1 MNSIVCNICI
11 LFFPIAIYLINIAYN
26 NNYPK
31 KYDQIILSFILF
43 FQCLLFVIFKD
54 YSQSIILINIPL
66 LIAYLKRYEL
76 TSIVLSILIFFY
88 YVIGLKYNIFF
99 IFFEY
104 TLYFVIYLIINRKIL
119 KPYLLIYIFIFI
131 KSISFSIETFY
142 FNTITEVFILAFLKI
157 IFKMLMFYI
166 ISYLVFSFLLRG
178 EEIMNLNTAMKELE
192 KEKVLR
198 TSLFKITHEI
208 KNPIA
213 VCKGYL
219 DMLDLKNQQKIEK
232 YIPIIKGEIE
242 RTLSLMDDYL
252 DYTKIQVHKD
262 LADIYMLLEEVIN
275 SLNLFFEENNI
286 ILKIQIPEDELF
298 LNIDYN
304 RIKQVLVNILKNSQE
319 AYDIK
324 KGNMIIKISTK
335 LSKKYFQIIIEDNGI
350 GMDNDTLNKIEN
362 LFFTTKKNGTGL
374 GISLSKEIMELH
386 GGKIKYYS
394 VKGLGTKV
402 VLSLPLE
409 KQMALFSDIENLQIT

>member
-1 MNSIVCNICI
+1 MNYIIFNICI
-11 LFFPIAIYLINIAYN
+11 LFLPIAIYLINIAYN
-26 NNYPK
+26 NNYQK
-31 KYDQIILSFILF
+31 KYDQIFLSVILVIQCVLF
-43 FQCLLFVIFKD
+43 FSLKN
-54 YSQSIILINIPL
+54 YSQSLILINIPL
-66 LIAYLKRYEL
+66 LISYLKRYAL
-76 TSIVLSILIFFY
+76 TSIILSIFIVFY
-88 YVIGLKYNIFF
+88 YIIQFQYNPFF
-99 IFFEY
+99 VFFEY
-104 TLYFVIYLIINRKIL
+104 TLYFVINYIINHKML
-119 KPYLLIYIFIFI
+119 KLNLLIYIFIFI
-131 KSISFSIETFY
+131 KSMILSIETFY
-142 FNTITEVFILAFLKI
+142 FNLVTETFIITFLGI
-157 IFKMLMFYI
+157 VLKMLLFYI
-166 ISYLVFSFLLRG
+166 ISYLVFIFLLRG

-219 DMLDLKNQQKIEK
+219 DMLDLKNQQKIDK

-252 DYTKIQVHKD
+252 EYTKIQVHKD

-275 SLNLFFEENNI
+275 SLNLFFKENNI
-286 ILKIQIPEDELF
+286 ILKINIPDDELF

-304 RIKQVLVNILKNSQE
+304 RIKQVLVNILKNSKE
-319 AYDIK
+319 AFDNK
-324 KGNMIIKISTK
+324 KGEMVIKVTTK
-335 LSKKYFQIIIEDNGI
+335 VSKKNFQIIIEDNGI
-350 GMDNDTLNKIEN
+350 GMDSDTLNQIDN

-394 VKGLGTKV
+394 TLGLGTMV
-402 VLSLPLE
+402 ILSFPLDKNVSLISE
-409 KQMALFSDIENLQIT
+409 METAQI